1 MREKLLDPTGTAER
15 AVDTTLSPRLRSLRG
30 LTAGVLENGKPNAAA
45 LLTETR
51 RELRDR
57 YGIRDFKLF
66 RKSYFGHPVE
76 ESLIQ
81 RILHSCDFAVAAIGD

>member
-1 MREKLLDPTGTAER
+1 MREKLLDPTGTTER
-15 AVDTTLSPRLRSLRG
+15 AVDTTLAPRLRSLRG
-30 LTAGVLENGKPNAAA
+30 LTAGRLENGKQNAAA
-45 LLTETR
+45 LLTETG

-57 YGIRDFKLF
+57 YGIRDFTLF

-81 RILHSCDFAVAAIGD
+81 RILHNCDFAVAGIGD

>member
-15 AVDTTLSPRLRSLRG
+15 AVDTTLSPAAKPARADRG
-30 LTAGVLENGKPNAAA
+30 PAGERQAERGGV
-45 LLTETR
+45 LTETG